1 MGGGGFVATSSL
13 LCRRDA
19 YMLQTPMREE
29 LYNDYALQI
38 QGSLRGGM
46 VYLGKCMSVY
56 RQGIPGSWSSS
67 HRGRAHSAYRVLIR
81 NMLRAL
87 DTYTEGRCSDVI
99 ERRIRLYDSDDLAV
113 DGEILKMLSP
123 REWPVTALQIE
134 RNLRKLWMNILYR
147 L

>member
-1 MGGGGFVATSSL
+1 MATCSL

-19 YMLQTPMREE
+19 YMLQTPMRDE

-46 VYLGKCMSVY
+46 VYLGQCMAVY
-56 RQGIPGSWSSS
+56 RQGLPGYWSSK
-67 HRGRAHSAYRVLIR
+67 HRGSAHSAYRVLIR

-87 DTYTEGRCSDVI
+87 DGYTEGRFSAAI
-99 ERRIRLYDSDDLAV
+99 ERRIRLYDSDDLAA
-113 DGEILKMLSP
+113 GGHILQMLSP
-123 REWPVTALQIE
+123 RELPVTALQIK
-134 RNLRKLWMNILYR
+134 RNFRKLWMNILYR